1 MMEEG
6 KQHQRQYNYIYSKL
20 VKDETD
26 IFGHIAYALYKGD
39 KVKFLEKLK
48 ADGKE
53 PSEEDLQP
61 FHQISCLDTTL
72 ERYQVQASVIMD
84 AFLNEVLK
92 GHKADIEK
100 GYLEEQK
107 KHIAEVVSPLR
118 QKFWNGVLQSVVG
131 AFIFAIILAAF
142 AFVYT
147 FAKEDTSVRT
157 GHDAAKVV
165 HQAISTVPSDSI
177 IQKP

>member
-1 MMEEG
+1 MDEN

-20 VKDETD
+20 VADETD

-48 ADGKE
+48 KDGKA
-53 PSEEDLQP
+53 PTEEDLQP

-72 ERYQVQASVIMD
+72 ERYQIQASVIMD

-92 GHKADIEK
+92 KHKADIEK
-100 GYLEEQK
+100 NYYEEHDK
-107 KHIAEVVSPLR
+107 RLGEVVKPLKA
-118 QKFWNGVLQSVVG
+118 KFWSGVLQSIVG
-131 AFIFAIILAAF
+131 AFFFAIILAAF

-147 FAKEDTSVRT
+147 YSKEDASVKT
-157 GHDAAKVV
+157 GSDAAKVMQPV
-165 HQAISTVPSDSI
+165 TPSVSDSL
-177 IQKP
+177 QVLP